1 MQSTIQ
7 LRNAS
12 ERETRLRRSA
22 TMTALYVLGILATL
36 GLGLWL
42 MLAFALPEALYAS
55 IACGAIFSDPLRRHL
70 HEILN

>member
-7 LRNAS
+7 LQSAT

-22 TMTALYVLGILATL
+22 TMTALCGLGILATL

-42 MLAFALPEALYAS
+42 MLAFALPEAFYAA
-55 IACGAIFSDPLRRHL
+55 IALGALLSDPLRRHL